1 MSNNIRRDE
10 FLDIYGLGDNING
23 DNIVGFVAPK
33 VVHAKGWVDKAEAM
47 SNFFTKD
54 DSKNHKKYLGLI
66 ELFKTTHKQD
76 SPMIADMLKT
86 NSILEVPFG
95 GSVSYDLA
103 IPSDNSDFAIVLV
116 DSADQA
122 EYIGVDGAPF
132 WITLNKEFVPGDEL
146 TFDPNSLYAVR
157 VSPDH
162 QVEQAGDGFKHWL
175 IFDSADSRKDFPRQA
190 LRVGTP
196 WIKVGHH
203 LAEFTQQF
211 STVSSTMSEPGYI
224 TNEWYLGSPQGIE
237 VAYTAQGGNMRTQ
250 GAKNLSTKTIDK
262 LSQKLETLGGFEKR
276 GYTFTGVMSDSGQT
290 VSKISNTLEYLA
302 MIELHVMESWSNM
315 FGVARTIMTENGVVK
330 ISEGAWHQAR
340 RGKILTYSKPGD
352 FPLSVLQEASN
363 YMFKNSNVPMNERRI
378 TFKGGE
384 MAVNNG
390 IRLINVHATQ
400 QVSNLPGIML
410 GNQGLGNIPGKIIE
424 GNNLNDLTLN
434 TMSFGEVFLPGVGF
448 TRFVHDPSFDFNPVS
463 TGHRISGFEG
473 IGGFHRTSYSLMV
486 DSYDKTSTNAYQKA
500 RGTNLVKDGNKNSN
514 LYYVKPEGSHLTW
527 GRSIG
532 RMNDGNQ
539 FENVRSALKY
549 MGSEFWATIQS
560 GMMMLDTTGIVIIEL
575 ENTYTN

>member
-1 MSNNIRRDE
+1 MSNNIRKDE
-10 FLDIYGLGDNING
+10 WLDIYGLGSNVNG

-33 VVHAKGWVDKAEAM
+33 VVEAKGWVDKAHAM

-54 DSKNHKKYLGLI
+54 DSKNHTKYLGLI

-76 SPMIADMLKT
+76 SPMVADMLKT
-86 NSILEVPFG
+86 NAVLEVPVG

-103 IPSDNSDFAIVLV
+103 IPAENTEYAIVLV
-116 DSADQA
+116 DSSDQA

-132 WITLNKEFVPGDEL
+132 WVTLSKEFAPNDEL
-146 TFDPNSLYAVR
+146 TFDPNSLYGVR

-162 QVEQAGDGFKHWL
+162 PVEQAGDGFKHWL

-190 LRVGTP
+190 LRVGEA
-196 WIKVGHH
+196 WIKTGHH

-211 STVSSTMSEPGYI
+211 STVSSTASEPGYI

-237 VAYTAQGGNMRTQ
+237 VAYTSQGGNMRTQ
-250 GAKNLSTKTIDK
+250 GAKK
-262 LSQKLETLGGFEKR
+262 LSENTVNKIQKKLEALGGFGSR
-276 GYTFTGVMSDSGQT
+276 GYTFTGVNSDSGMT
-290 VSKISNTLEYLA
+290 VSKISSTLEYLA
-302 MIELHVMESWSNM
+302 VMELNIMESWSNM
-315 FGVARTIMTENGVVK
+315 FGVARTIMTEDGVVK

-378 TFKGGE
+378 TFRGGE

-390 IRLINVHATQ
+390 IRLLNVHAPQ
-400 QVSNLPGIML
+400 QLSTMPAVML
-410 GNQGLGNIPGKIIE
+410 GNQGLGNVPGKLIE
-424 GNNLNDLTLN
+424 GTDLNNLKLN
-434 TMSFGEVFLPGVGF
+434 TMAFAEVFLPGVGF
-448 TRFVHDPSFDFNPVS
+448 TKFVHDPSFDFNPIS
-463 TGHRISGFEG
+463 TGNRLSGFEG

-486 DSYDKTSTNAYQKA
+486 DAYDQTSTNAYQKV
-500 RGTNLVKDGNKNSN
+500 RGASLVKDGNQNSN

-527 GRSIG
+527 GRSVG
-532 RMNDGNQ
+532 RMNDGGQ

-549 MGSEFWATIQS
+549 MGSEFWATIHS

-575 ENTYTN
+575 ENTYTK